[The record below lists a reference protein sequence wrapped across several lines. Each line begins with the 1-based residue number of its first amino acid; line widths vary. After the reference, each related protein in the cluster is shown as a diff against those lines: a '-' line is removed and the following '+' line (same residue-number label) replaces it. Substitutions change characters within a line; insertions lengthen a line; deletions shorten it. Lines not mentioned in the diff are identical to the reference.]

1 MGACVSILIRHD
13 FYDLDNP
20 SKSRQFVKQTIDRI
34 NSGLGIEIPQDETV
48 PHGVYSE
55 EDKWIDIGF
64 IIPAYDVDILLRKGY
79 WQIGVGCH
87 YCQVV
92 RKLKGRLY
100 ISDLAFKLAI
110 LFGQNEAWYCDEYLT
125 DDCMMMTLD
134 ELIEVGT
141 KQYGLSEFPYAELM
155 KLENVVFPEYKP
167 FYHDSFGQR
176 NE

>member
-20 SKSRQFVKQTIDRI
+20 VKTEAYINQTIEHLRNELKCAAKNI
-34 NSGLGIEIPQDETV
+34 YGSCN
-48 PHGVYSE
+48 YYE
-55 EDKWIDIGF
+55 EDKWCDAGIS
-64 IIPAYDVDILLRKGY
+64 IISLDVTLNLRRGY
-79 WQIGVGCH
+79 WETYNGHH

-92 RKLKGRLY
+92 MKRNGQLH
-100 ISDLAFKLAI
+100 ISDLAFQLTR
-110 LFGQNEAWYCDEYLT
+110 LFGQNEAWYCDDYLT
-125 DDCMMMTLD
+125 DECMMMTLD

-141 KQYGLSEFPYAELM
+141 RQHDLEEFPYAELM